1 MSKSPIPISSSE
13 KLERDIKQR
22 MIDRGCS
29 NVHAEKLMLEYREW
43 IKSWKYD
50 YTTPNRGTHQSAAN
64 IADNIIMYDK
74 P

>member
-1 MSKSPIPISSSE
+1 
-13 KLERDIKQR
+13 

-29 NVHAEKLMLEYREW
+29 NERTEKLMLEYREL

-74 P
+74 L